1 MTLLTRFSQ
10 RLLLAETGSHG
21 GENAKW
27 FKARV
32 MAVRQRI
39 ALFLLGSAITTR
51 LRRPPTDSE
60 LAAGAFS
67 LASLGWGVLVG
78 RRDAAEV
85 LPSFGGPPGG
95 HDAAIDFASAR
106 LVDQVLALD
115 GRHLASNRVS
125 KDAPSQGR
133 ADVQTDSR
141 LRE

>member
-1 MTLLTRFSQ
+1 
-10 RLLLAETGSHG
+10 
-21 GENAKW
+21 
-27 FKARV
+27 

-39 ALFLLGSAITTR
+39 ALFLSAITTR
-51 LRRPPTDSE
+51 LRRPPTE
-60 LAAGAFS
+60 GAFS
-67 LASLGWGVLVG
+67 LASLGWGG
-78 RRDAAEV
+78 Q
-85 LPSFGGPPGG
+85 PGG
-95 HDAAIDFASAR
+95 HDAAIAFASAG